1 MHRTGRYRQ
10 LNLIFGIFPFV
21 AAVLI
26 SLMREDS
33 PQVLLWLSIVRIG
46 KEQTSACTNRVGSAS
61 PGIR

>member
-33 PQVLLWLSIVRIG
+33 PQVLLWLSIVRIEKG
-46 KEQTSACTNRVGSAS
+46 KFGSVH
-61 PGIR
+61 